1 MSGPVKYS
9 MDSTSN
15 NETLTNHRDFH
26 WDPLPQI
33 FQSFF
38 FFLEEGRWRRGRGC
52 KTKMLLS
59 LINSDIPEDTTPGD
73 KTWQHPQINLSIF
86 QSISVIQLLLS
97 SVLPCGCKERSFSC
111 NLSNIKHQTLQATR
125 REWKSNA
132 QQSVF
137 GKLWDLWKCDAT
149 LSPMLDI
156 SSQVK
161 IESPLQIIIFI
172 VVKIG
177 IESLNRNAVCQLT
190 SSTESPNLLLYYTL
204 FTDYLDSKFHPWLTR
219 SRNEPRPKEDGRH
232 LPVHDQPNHTTNKS
246 NLFFYLACLF

>member
-86 QSISVIQLLLS
+86 QSISIIQLLLS
-97 SVLPCGCKERSFSC
+97 SVLPCGCKERSFHATYQTW
-111 NLSNIKHQTLQATR
+111 NIKHSRQQGESGKAMHSKVFLENFEIFGNVMRHCPQC
-125 REWKSNA
+125 WIYPLKS
-132 QQSVF
+132 
-137 GKLWDLWKCDAT
+137 K
-149 LSPMLDI
+149 
-156 SSQVK
+156 
-161 IESPLQIIIFI
+161 
-172 VVKIG
+172 
-177 IESLNRNAVCQLT
+177 
-190 SSTESPNLLLYYTL
+190 
-204 FTDYLDSKFHPWLTR
+204 
-219 SRNEPRPKEDGRH
+219 
-232 LPVHDQPNHTTNKS
+232 
-246 NLFFYLACLF
+246 